1 MTPNAP
7 TFLRLRSLRRRL
19 FVGFGLLV
27 ALFGAAGMAARA
39 AIGRMSDVI
48 GDALS
53 TVQTDSRLSARLTVA
68 ITDELAAADRYVES
82 RDAAALARA
91 DSAAATARTALRE
104 MRRIEGQTP
113 RESEL
118 LAAIETRLT
127 AIEAAYDRAG
137 NMAGDPQIARA
148 RAVVAEARDEAVSLM
163 EDVRALEALKGAKVE
178 EASREL
184 RRDAEQRTLWT
195 LIIMAAAAGLGLVIV
210 VSAVGGIVGPMR
222 QLTARARALSAGD
235 FTTRSG
241 EDLPVEFQEL
251 ADAMNGAAASLSRVV
266 SVSTVT
272 ADEVA
277 SSARDLA
284 NVSEQISASATQMAA
299 SMTEIS
305 GGADGQV
312 RQLRNVDEALR
323 SIRANADEALH
334 GAGELRNLAS
344 DIEESARAKRTEIA
358 RSLGIL
364 STVRR
369 TVRDAASEV
378 HALETTAE
386 SINRLV
392 ASVGRIAEQT
402 DLLALNAAIEA
413 ARAGAAGRGF
423 GVVADEVRKL
433 AEQAQAAADDV
444 AQLTRTVTSQVE
456 LTTRAMETGVS
467 HVDEIEGLSRD
478 VDHALASIG
487 GAAERTREAAGGA
500 AEKAERNALIVVN
513 AVRSLESVARTAE
526 SYAAAA
532 QQVSATTQEQS
543 AACEQMSSA
552 STQLMQGSEQLRQ
565 LVGALRIGAQA

>member
-1 MTPNAP
+1 MRGPA
-7 TFLRLRSLRRRL
+7 FLRLRSLRRRL

-27 ALFGAAGMAARA
+27 ALFGAAGLAARA

-53 TVQTDSRLSARLTVA
+53 SVQTDSRLSSRLTVA
-68 ITDELAAADRYVES
+68 IAEELAGAERYVES
-82 RDAAALARA
+82 RDTAALAQFNA
-91 DSAAATARTALRE
+91 AAATARSTLRE
-104 MRRIEGQTP
+104 MRGAKQQSPRELALLATIEQKLSDIEGRYAGAHQLAGVSRRAEAL
-113 RESEL
+113 REATS
-118 LAAIETRLT
+118 AR
-127 AIEAAYDRAG
+127 RAG
-137 NMAGDPQIARA
+137 LALTD
-148 RAVVAEARDEAVSLM
+148 
-163 EDVRALEALKGAKVE
+163 DVRSLDNLKSAKVE
-178 EASREL
+178 QASRNL
-184 RRDAEQRTLWT
+184 RRDAEQRTLWA
-195 LIIMAAAAGLGLVIV
+195 LIIMAAAAGLGLLIV
-210 VSAVGGIVGPMR
+210 VSTIGGIVGPMR
-222 QLTARARALSAGD
+222 RLAGRARALSGGD
-235 FTTRSG
+235 YTLQTD

-251 ADAMNGAAASLSRVV
+251 ADAMNQAASSLTRVV
-266 SVSTVT
+266 SVSTTT

-284 NVSEQISASATQMAA
+284 SVSEQISASATQMAA

-305 GGADGQV
+305 GGADSQV
-312 RQLRNVDEALR
+312 RQLRNVDDALR
-323 SIRANADEALH
+323 SIRTNADEALR
-334 GAGELRNLAS
+334 GAGELNVLAS
-344 DIEESARAKRTEIA
+344 AIEDSARSKRTEIA

-413 ARAGAAGRGF
+413 ARAGVAGRGF

-444 AQLTRTVTSQVE
+444 TQLTRLVTSRVE
-456 LTTRAMETGVS
+456 STTRAMEAGVA
-467 HVDEIEGLSRD
+467 HVEEIEGLSRD
-478 VDHALASIG
+478 VDAALASITG
-487 GAAERTREAAGGA
+487 DAERTREAAGGA

-513 AVRSLESVARTAE
+513 AVRSLESVAKTAE

-552 STQLMQGSEQLRQ
+552 STQLLQGSEQLRE
-565 LVGALRIGAQA
+565 LVGALKIGA